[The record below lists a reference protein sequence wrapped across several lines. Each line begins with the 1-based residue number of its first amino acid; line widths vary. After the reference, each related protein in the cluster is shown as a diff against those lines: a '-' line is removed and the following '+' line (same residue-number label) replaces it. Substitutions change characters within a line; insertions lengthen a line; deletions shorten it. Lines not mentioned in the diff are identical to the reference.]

1 MAVALFGEA
10 SRAGQDNERRAK
22 SLRARVAMNTATLLR
37 PSLARLGFAGRAE
50 LCVVESAVLR
60 GNPLGDPSVRELPVL
75 LPVGH
80 EKGPLP
86 VILVLAGFT
95 GRGHGYFEPHP
106 WNTSVAQSFD
116 RAVASGAVPPAILVM
131 PDCFTRLGGSQYVN
145 STAVG
150 RYRDHVVHEILPL
163 VEEHF
168 DVRPGAFAV
177 CGKSS
182 GGFGALHLAMSHPGL
197 FRAAAS
203 ISGDCDF
210 ESSHAPQ
217 LLAAARGLLRRKQT
231 PAQFLA
237 EFERTRDGSGDSHVV
252 LDMLAMSACYAP
264 NAAAEL
270 GYDLPI
276 DLFDARLV
284 PDVWRRWLA
293 FDPYVAC
300 LEHVEALKQ
309 LELLHLEC
317 GRADEYHLQ
326 FGLRRFVRRLRE
338 LGVRHEH
345 EEHDGGHRGID
356 ARYAVVLAKLA
367 RLLAA

>member
-1 MAVALFGEA
+1 
-10 SRAGQDNERRAK
+10 
-22 SLRARVAMNTATLLR
+22 MNRATLIR

-50 LCVVESAVLR
+50 LCVVESAVLA
-60 GNPLGDPSVRELPVL
+60 GNPLGDPHTRELPVL

-80 EKGPLP
+80 ERGPLP
-86 VILVLAGFT
+86 AILVLAGYT

-106 WNTSVAQSFD
+106 WNTSVAQAFD

-145 STAVG
+145 SGAVG
-150 RYRDHVVHEILPL
+150 RYEDHLVHEVLPL

-168 DVRPGAFAV
+168 DVRPGAWAV

-182 GGFGALHLAMSHPGL
+182 GGFGALHLAMSRPGL

-217 LLAAARGLLRRKQT
+217 LLAAARGLLRRGQT
-231 PAQFLA
+231 PQEFLA
-237 EFERTRDGSGDSHVV
+237 EFERTRDQSGDAHVV

-264 NAAAEL
+264 NAAAPL
-270 GYDLPI
+270 GFDLPI
-276 DLFDARLV
+276 DLEYARIV
-284 PDVWRRWLA
+284 PQVWKRWLA
-293 FDPYVAC
+293 FDPYVAV
-300 LEHVEALKQ
+300 LERADALKQ
-309 LELLHLEC
+309 LQLLHLEC

-326 FGLRRFVRRLRE
+326 FGLRRFVQRLRE

-345 EEHDGGHRGID
+345 EEHAGGHRGID
-356 ARYAVVLAKLA
+356 GRYAVVLAKLA
-367 RLLAA
+367 RALEA